1 MNNTTIY
8 YPLLRSQLDQLKC
21 YHILRTI
28 NVFPRRKQMPWTSSF
43 FSFKIF
49 SFRGGFSWEGFSW
62 EGFSWEGFSW
72 EGLLNP
78 QHKINISCWNLH
90 QYHQIVLI
98 STIVEREW
106 LKTKTHPTDIHFTKC
121 VLYIARNM
129 YNTLHEI
136 CIIHCTWDLS
146 DSNRYQ
152 VFLFTLLKQIIRI
165 PIPIHL

>member
-1 MNNTTIY
+1 
-8 YPLLRSQLDQLKC
+8 
-21 YHILRTI
+21 
-28 NVFPRRKQMPWTSSF
+28 MPWTSSF

-49 SFRGGFSWEGFSW
+49 SFRGGFSWEGFSWEGFSWEGFSWEGFSWEGFSWEGFSW